1 VTPPSPT
8 HQPQLAFFDHV
19 YAVVDAGTAE
29 EISRCDY
36 LRGLGRFEVGTT
48 VADGKTWTGRYLF
61 GRTTYVELFGPTDL
75 DGGADSTT
83 GIGLSTHA
91 PGDLAKL
98 AARMKGGEAGVEVRR
113 RIIQEGDQD
122 LPWFDY
128 LSPVE
133 PAQGLSLWVMEFLT
147 DPSDLEVRD
156 SAYLKWAEERGN
168 AEPNG
173 RGPSLGEVCSVELGA
188 TAMDIAVA
196 ERLLDAAGYA
206 VARFGDALSASD
218 AQMTIMLHRAGPDVV
233 GLSRIEFELA
243 TPAVSTHAEAIGRST
258 LTVGPNRRAVWEFN
272 R

>member
-1 VTPPSPT
+1 MTPRSPT

-19 YAVVDAGTAE
+19 YAVVDVGTAE
-29 EISRCDY
+29 EITRCDY
-36 LRGLGRFEVGTT
+36 LRGFGRFEVGTT
-48 VADGKTWTGRYLF
+48 VADGETWTGRYLS

-75 DGGADSTT
+75 DRADSTT

-98 AARMKGGEAGVEVRR
+98 AARMEQGKAGVEVRQR
-113 RIIQEGDQD
+113 TIREGDQD

-133 PAQGLSLWVMEFLT
+133 PGQGLSLWVMEFLT

-156 SAYLKWAEERGN
+156 SAYLKWAEERRN
-168 AEPNG
+168 AEPND
-173 RGPSLGEVCSVELGA
+173 RGPSLGEVCSVELDT

-206 VARFGDALSASD
+206 AARFGDAVWASD
-218 AQMTIMLHRAGPDVV
+218 AQMKIMLHSAGADAVR
-233 GLSRIEFELA
+233 LRRIEFELA
-243 TPAVSTHAEAIGRST
+243 TPSVSTHAEAIGRST
-258 LTVGPNRRAVWEFN
+258 LTVGPDRRAVWEFN